1 MNVTD
6 LLAKLQSVRKT
17 SKGWVA
23 RCPTHDDSNPSLS
36 IGLARDGRILMHCHA
51 GCPTETVVS
60 ELGMTLADLRPPYTP
75 GNNDT
80 PTKYRWTALAAA
92 NGKPI
97 PTIHGALYVWH
108 YKVRRWLRRKL
119 GWFWWLYLAI
129 FVFLIIKV
137 LRK

>member
-1 MNVTD
+1 MVQKPVKENPD
-6 LLAKLQSVRKT
+6 EIIEKL
-17 SKGWVA
+17 
-23 RCPTHDDSNPSLS
+23 
-36 IGLARDGRILMHCHA
+36 
-51 GCPTETVVS
+51 ET
-60 ELGMTLADLRPPYTP
+60 
-75 GNNDT
+75 
-80 PTKYRWTALAAA
+80 AA